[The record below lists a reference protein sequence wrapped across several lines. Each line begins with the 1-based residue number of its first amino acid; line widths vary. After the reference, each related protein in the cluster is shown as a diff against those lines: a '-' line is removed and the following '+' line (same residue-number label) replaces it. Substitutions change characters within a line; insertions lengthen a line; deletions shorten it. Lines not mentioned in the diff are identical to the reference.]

1 MRRAAVPFAGVFRIS
16 LSRTRLIGLAM
27 AMLLAEVV
35 GLTARFVFG
44 VQLQAPAGTVAPYP
58 VDITPWTI
66 AVASI
71 VGSLAGWATLAVLE
85 RRTAHARRSWLPL
98 SLAVLIGSLILGP
111 LAGTGVSAADR
122 TTLVLMHLTVALV
135 AIGALY
141 RTSQRRFTSAEV
153 ARRAAQ
159 RLSPHAAHRPPVHSD
174 PLRSGPP
181 LAFGVLYPCDDVVAV
196 IDDPDQAHRAEA
208 ALHASGIPADDSDV
222 LEPTWI
228 LAARR
233 DIERRGGWPGRL
245 AARLSTLAS
254 DDARYIQSDWREA
267 ERGHALV
274 VVHAPTAAVV
284 EQVRQVLRAHGGH
297 GMRHYGRLVV
307 TELPD

>member
-1 MRRAAVPFAGVFRIS
+1 VVRVPSAVRIT
-16 LSRTRLIGLAM
+16 LSRTWLIGLAT
-27 AMLLAEVV
+27 AVLLAEVV
-35 GLTARFVFG
+35 GLIAQFVFG
-44 VQLQAPAGTVAPYP
+44 VHLQAPAGTVDPNP
-58 VDITPWTI
+58 VDITPLTI

-71 VGSLAGWATLAVLE
+71 FGGLAGWASLAFLE
-85 RRTAHARRSWLPL
+85 RLTPRARRYWLPL
-98 SLAVLIGSLILGP
+98 ALAVFIGSLIFGP

-122 TTLVLMHLTVALV
+122 TTLVLIHLTVALTV
-135 AIGALY
+135 IGALY
-141 RTSQRRFTSAEV
+141 RTSQRRFTSETL
-153 ARRAAQ
+153 ARREAQ
-159 RLSPHAAHRPPVHSD
+159 RISPHAAHRPPVHSD

-196 IDDPDQAHRAEA
+196 IDDPDQAHRAET
-208 ALHASGIPADDSDV
+208 ALHAAGIPEDESDV
-222 LEPTWI
+222 LEPTWV

-233 DIERRGGWPGRL
+233 DIERRRGWPGRL
-245 AARLSTLAS
+245 AAGLSTLAS